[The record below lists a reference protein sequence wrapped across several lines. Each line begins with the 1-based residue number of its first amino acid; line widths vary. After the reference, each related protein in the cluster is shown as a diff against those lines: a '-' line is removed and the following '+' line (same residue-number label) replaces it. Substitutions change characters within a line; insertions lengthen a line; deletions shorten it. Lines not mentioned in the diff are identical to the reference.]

1 MSFIKNEAKNSLI
14 LSKELDIDANIKYGL
29 CSYNMQVHLLGVD
42 LVVNIEDMFR
52 LITKNSMKHFTKK

>member
-1 MSFIKNEAKNSLI
+1 
-14 LSKELDIDANIKYGL
+14 
-29 CSYNMQVHLLGVD
+29 MQVHLLGVD